1 MADRNISAN
10 PAIASAAIT
19 LTPSMQNKANH
30 HYWQLFSL
38 LSAMM
43 SLTKDEDDD
52 LIEVKTLLSMAM
64 ETAGNLYGI
73 ITPATQE
80 EATA

>member
-1 MADRNISAN
+1 MN
-10 PAIASAAIT
+10 IT
-19 LTPSMQNKANH
+19 LTPNMQKEANSA
-30 HYWQLFSL
+30 YWQLFSL

-52 LIEVKTLLSMAM
+52 LLEVKTLLSMAM

-73 ITPATQE
+73 ITPDAQGAT
-80 EATA
+80 T

>member
-1 MADRNISAN
+1 MN
-10 PAIASAAIT
+10 IT
-19 LTPSMQNKANH
+19 LTPNMQSQANSA
-30 HYWQLFSL
+30 YWQLFSL

-64 ETAGNLYGI
+64 ETAGNLYEFISPTEQGR
-73 ITPATQE
+73 A
-80 EATA
+80 

>member
-1 MADRNISAN
+1 MD
-10 PAIASAAIT
+10 IT
-19 LTPSMQNKANH
+19 LTTRMQSEACCA
-30 HYWQLFSL
+30 YWQLFSL

-64 ETAGNLYGI
+64 ETARNLYGI